1 MSAAN
6 GATGEG
12 MMAITKKTD
21 LTEDI
26 ERIVLERLPD
36 MLKDS
41 PLLQERLRQVLNT
54 PAERLTYEEFLDQ
67 YADLHAEWEQGKVIF
82 MSPASDKH
90 QDLVG
95 FLSAI
100 LRIFVESR
108 QLGWVRTA
116 PFQMKLQ
123 NGREPDILFVANEHL
138 DRVKRTHVDGPA
150 DLVIEIVS
158 PESIDRDRGRM
169 FLEYEDAAILEYWL
183 LDPIREQAEFYQL
196 TDGRYKLIPSQE
208 GVYHSQILPGF
219 WLDVSWLW
227 QDSLPPVLNVL
238 RALEVI

>member
-1 MSAAN
+1 
-6 GATGEG
+6 
-12 MMAITKKTD
+12 MAINTKLAK
-21 LTEDI
+21 DI

-54 PAERLTYEEFLDQ
+54 PAETLTYEEFLDR
-67 YADLHAEWEQGKVIF
+67 YADLHAEWEQGKVIL

-100 LRIFVESR
+100 LRIYVESR
-108 QLGWVRTA
+108 QLGWMRTA

-138 DRVKRTHVDGPA
+138 DRVKPTHVDGAA
-150 DLVIEIVS
+150 DLVIEVIS
-158 PESIDRDRGRM
+158 PESIERDRGRK
-169 FLEYEDAAILEYWL
+169 FLEFEEAAIPEYWL
-183 LDPIREQAEFYQL
+183 LDPLREQAEFYHL
-196 TDGRYKLIPSQE
+196 TDGRYKLILPQE
-208 GVYHSQILPGF
+208 GVYYSQILPGL

-227 QDSLPPVLNVL
+227 EDPLPPVLDVL
-238 RALEVI
+238 RALKLI